1 MEKKKKD
8 AFEEALD
15 ILKEYNDG
23 LPTPKK
29 EACCSGCDPNEKKDS
44 KKKIKKVNY
53 EAEF

>member
-15 ILKEYNDG
+15 ILKRYNDG
-23 LPTPKK
+23 FPTPKK
-29 EACCSGCDPNEKKDS
+29 EACCSGCEPEKKKS
-44 KKKIKKVNY
+44 KKKVKQVQY